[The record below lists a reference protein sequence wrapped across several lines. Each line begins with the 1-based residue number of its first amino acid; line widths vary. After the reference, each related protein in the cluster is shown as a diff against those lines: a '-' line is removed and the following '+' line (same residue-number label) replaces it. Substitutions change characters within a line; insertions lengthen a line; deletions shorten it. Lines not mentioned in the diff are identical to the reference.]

1 MQLTRRLREFLS
13 GPAPG
18 TRVLLVCSAN
28 VCRSP
33 LAEHVLRARAARSEE
48 SPGSGGWSAP
58 PAARLHFES
67 AGVRAPR
74 RAERLDARALDSLLR
89 RGYAATACR
98 SRALTV
104 SDFERF
110 DLLLAMDGEVLAAME
125 QLCPPAQRHKLR
137 RFLDYAPGFE
147 GQDVPD
153 PYWGDARGF
162 EHVVDLCEAAAD
174 GLLRALANNA
184 PPGQLTHPV
193 R

>member
-1 MQLTRRLREFLS
+1 M
-13 GPAPG
+13 
-18 TRVLLVCSAN
+18 CSAN

-33 LAEHVLRARAARSEE
+33 LAEHVLRARAARADA
-48 SPGSGGWSAP
+48 SPSHGGRTPASA
-58 PAARLHFES
+58 AGLHFES

-74 RAERLDARALDSLLR
+74 RAERLDARALDTLLR

-98 SRALTV
+98 SRSLTV

-137 RFLDYAPGFE
+137 RFLDYAPGLE

-153 PYWGDARGF
+153 PYWGDVRGF

-174 GLLRALANNA
+174 GLLNALARGAA
-184 PPGQLTHPV
+184 PEQLREPV